1 MDRLKIYAVPQ
12 GAIKN
17 QDFRIRL
24 RTRGGVWQEAEAYKV
39 RIEMHHV
46 SEASLVYFDF
56 SGGVECEI
64 TSLRESIESAEIR
77 PASKGIR
84 FRQRK
89 DTISFFLTEPAKLSV
104 EINGDRFHN
113 LHLMAGDAKVCFTSL
128 KEDDKR
134 IFLEGGKLLKPEE
147 AWALEQD
154 NELPL
159 EEVISL
165 EGVAVHE
172 PEVLLARLKEVGR
185 GAVLCFGPGMHY
197 IRGSV
202 FDVPSHV
209 QVQIDGGA
217 FVMGSFRIV
226 NEQYVSV
233 TGRGII
239 YLGYLKKETYL
250 RGVEVNKSAHVMIE
264 GVTILSPT
272 HNIIHL
278 GSVYDIL
285 IDDVRGFSHVGWSV
299 GINMMA
305 CENVMIRDV
314 FLRSSDDCIT
324 VYGRRYEYLGDSDNV
339 QVKSSVLWA
348 DVAHPTNIGLHGD
361 SGNGGNTIK
370 DVLFEDIDILEHHEP
385 QNEYLG
391 CLCINAGDGN
401 TIRNVTYRNIRVEQ
415 FERGKLLDVQV
426 KWNKRYNPIPGQWVE
441 HVVFEDI
448 FYKGEGEFT
457 SEICG
462 YDEDRRV
469 VDVHFKNLYV
479 RGHHVL
485 KPEEGNIHV
494 GKFAEGIVFE

>member
-1 MDRLKIYAVPQ
+1 MDRLKIYAVPR
-12 GAIKN
+12 GAMKN
-17 QDFRIRL
+17 QDFKIRL
-24 RTRGGVWQEAEAYKV
+24 RTRGGTWQEAEAYKV

-46 SEASLVYFDF
+46 SEASMVYFDF

-64 TSLRESIESAEIR
+64 TSLKGRIESVEIR

-84 FRQRK
+84 FRQK
-89 DTISFFLTEPAKLSV
+89 ENTISFFLTEPAKLSI
-104 EINGDRFHN
+104 EINKDRFHN
-113 LHLMAGDAKVCFTSL
+113 LHLMAGDVKVCFNSL
-128 KEDDKR
+128 KEEKK
-134 IFLEGGKLLKPEE
+134 IFLEGGQLLHPEE
-147 AWALEQD
+147 ASVLEQEND
-154 NELPL
+154 VFL
-159 EEVISL
+159 EKVISL
-165 EGVAVHE
+165 EGVSVHE
-172 PEVLLARLKEVGR
+172 PEHLLERLKEAGQ

-209 QVQIDGGA
+209 QIQIDGGA
-217 FVMGSFRIV
+217 FVMGSFRIM

-250 RGVEVNKSAHVMIE
+250 RGVEVNKSAHVLVE

-285 IDDVRGFSHVGWSV
+285 IDDVRGFAHVGWSV

-361 SGNGGNTIK
+361 SGNGGNVIR

-385 QNEYLG
+385 QDEYLG

-401 TIRNVTYRNIRVEQ
+401 TVKNVTYRNIRVEQ
-415 FERGKLLDVQV
+415 FERGKLLDIQV
-426 KWNKRYNPIPGQWVE
+426 KWNKRYNPIPGKWVE
-441 HVVFEDI
+441 HILFENISYSGD
-448 FYKGEGEFT
+448 GEIT
-457 SEICG
+457 SEISG
-462 YDEDRRV
+462 YDETRKV
-469 VDVHFKNLYV
+469 MDVCFRNLYV
-479 RGHHVL
+479 RGHRIL
-485 KPEEGNIHV
+485 SPQEGNIRI
-494 GKFAEGIVFE
+494 GKYAEGIVFE

>member
-12 GAIKN
+12 GAMKIE
-17 QDFRIRL
+17 DFRVRL
-24 RTRGGVWQEAEAYKV
+24 RTRGGIWQEAECYKV

-64 TSLRESIESAEIR
+64 TSLRDSIKSARIR
-77 PASKGIR
+77 PASKEIR
-84 FRQRK
+84 FRQRGN
-89 DTISFFLTEPAKLSV
+89 TISFFLTEPAKLSV

-113 LHLMAGDAKVCFTSL
+113 LHLMAGEAKVSFNSL
-128 KEDDKR
+128 KEDVKK
-134 IFLEGGKLLKPEE
+134 IYLEGGRLLHPQE
-147 AWALEQD
+147 AKVLEQEND
-154 NELPL
+154 LPI
-159 EEVISL
+159 EERVSL

-172 PEVLLARLKEVGR
+172 PEILLEKLKKVGR
-185 GAVLCFGPGMHY
+185 GAVLCFGPGIHY

-209 QVQIDGGA
+209 QIQIDGGA
-217 FVMGSFRIV
+217 FVMGSFRII

-250 RGVEVNKSAHVMIE
+250 RGVEVNESAHVLIE

-278 GSVYDIL
+278 GSVYDIM

-339 QVKSSVLWA
+339 QVKNSVLWA
-348 DVAHPTNIGLHGD
+348 DVAHPTNIGIHGD
-361 SGNGGNTIK
+361 SENGGNTIK

-385 QNEYLG
+385 QDEYLG

-415 FERGKLLDVQV
+415 FERGKLLDIQV
-426 KWNKRYNPIPGQWVE
+426 KWNKRYNPIPGKWVE

-448 FYKGEGEFT
+448 FYTGEGEFP
-457 SEICG
+457 SEISG
-462 YDEDRRV
+462 YDENRKV

-479 RGHHVL
+479 RGQHVL

-494 GKFAEGIVFE
+494 GAFAEGIVFE